1 MPFRR
6 LIKVGFYRRSKALA
20 FKFRILNLEPQC
32 GDTILRIT
40 GDMFKV
46 QVVED
51 VGAAAADV
59 LLVLLQLLQCY

>member
-1 MPFRR
+1 M
-6 LIKVGFYRRSKALA
+6 GFYRRSKALV
-20 FKFRILNLEPQC
+20 FKCRVLNLEPQC

-51 VGAAAADV
+51 VG
-59 LLVLLQLLQCY
+59 LLSVVVVGRMLRCTVCR